1 MATSKERINAINE
14 YNKSHYSRVNF
25 YLKKDRYEFLKELSG
40 SMCISMSQFI
50 NEAIEEKIAR
60 IGSGEENKKVSAID
74 KKSEPK
80 QFSRRLL
87 SFDSEYETLAEE
99 MAAKELDKD
108 TENKS
113 DTKSSGR
120 RTVINF

>member
-1 MATSKERINAINE
+1 MSISKSQMDAVKK
-14 YNKSHYSRVNF
+14 YNKEHYKSFCLN
-25 YLKKDRYEFLKELSG
+25 LKKDRYEFLKELSG
-40 SMCISMSQFI
+40 SMNISMSQFI
-50 NEAIEEKIAR
+50 NEAIEEKITQ
-60 IGSGEENKKVSAID
+60 IGSGEENKKAGTID

-99 MAAKELDKD
+99 TSEKKLNKD

-113 DTKSSGR
+113 DSKSSGK